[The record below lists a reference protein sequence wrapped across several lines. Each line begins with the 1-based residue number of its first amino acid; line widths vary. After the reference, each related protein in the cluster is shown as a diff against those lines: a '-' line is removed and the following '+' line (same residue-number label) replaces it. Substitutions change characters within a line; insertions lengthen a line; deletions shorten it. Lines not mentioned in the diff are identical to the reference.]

1 MEEIVV
7 PHRGTVGMEWFA
19 LLPAVLVQ
27 AEIQKIF
34 IWEDGK
40 REIDGFTTADCT
52 TDTRMVNR
60 KWKIIY

>member
-7 PHRGTVGMEWFA
+7 PHRGTVGMEGFA
-19 LLPAVLVQ
+19 LLLAVLVQ

-40 REIDGFTTADCT
+40 REITHRSGSFLIRLQADW
-52 TDTRMVNR
+52 RG
-60 KWKIIY
+60 